1 MKESAMKIN
10 SGIKNATVQWKCKKL
25 KKSTHYTSIY
35 KCWQKQTEST
45 MFLTVYKRRSKES
58 KEVHGFPY
66 FLWGADMD
74 LLPKYFMFSLSFGVQ
89 PSLEELQLLQTWQSH
104 AHTHTHSEDPL
115 HRRSEVHLRALL

>member
-1 MKESAMKIN
+1 
-10 SGIKNATVQWKCKKL
+10 
-25 KKSTHYTSIY
+25 
-35 KCWQKQTEST
+35 
-45 MFLTVYKRRSKES
+45 MFLTVFKRRSKES